1 MSVPTRTQDLVQ
13 EGVSIWLDD
22 LSRDALQDGT
32 LANLIATRHVSG
44 VTTKPRIFAA
54 ALSRA
59 RRTRHRSPSSQ
70 SVVQRPTRQPWH
82 QCARQLPACG
92 ADSNRSPISTG
103 STSLK
108 RLSPPRPNRWT
119 IEGSTTR
126 ATLYART
133 ANLTPREVGDL
144 GSLPSPDGSQ

>member
-44 VTTKPRIFAA
+44 VTTKPTIFAA

-70 SVVQRPTRQPWH
+70 SVVRPPHEAAPASVRASAAGLRSRFESTHLDWLDVVETTFATTPQP
-82 QCARQLPACG
+82 L
-92 ADSNRSPISTG
+92 DNRGFDDPRDP
-103 STSLK
+103 L
-108 RLSPPRPNRWT
+108 RLD
-119 IEGSTTR
+119 
-126 ATLYART
+126 
-133 ANLTPREVGDL
+133 REPHA
-144 GSLPSPDGSQ
+144 S